1 MGFGRDRNRR
11 VAAAV
16 FLCALGL
23 WGLWG
28 PPAHA
33 ATLSFPFDG
42 AGGDIPMQSAG
53 PAGGIASPPGGWA
66 LFSADR
72 NILAAGAGLLAGNAY
87 TGAMLASVYSDTGG
101 TLPHWSR
108 ARRAGGDETGGDETG
123 GDETGSAAAAVAP
136 ASAAALNAMFYLLLT
151 ALMLSAAVGH
161 FRSRRAPAG

>member
-1 MGFGRDRNRR
+1 MGFGRDRDRR

-23 WGLWG
+23 GGLWC

-42 AGGDIPMQSAG
+42 AGSDIPMQSARQ
-53 PAGGIASPPGGWA
+53 AGGIASPPGGWA
-66 LFSADR
+66 HFSADR
-72 NILAAGAGLLAGNAY
+72 NFLAAGPGLLAGNAY
-87 TGAMLASVYSDTGG
+87 TDAMLASVYSDTGG
-101 TLPHWSR
+101 ILPHWSR

-123 GDETGSAAAAVAP
+123 SAAAAAAP
-136 ASAAALNAMFYLLLT
+136 VSAAVLNVMFYLLLS